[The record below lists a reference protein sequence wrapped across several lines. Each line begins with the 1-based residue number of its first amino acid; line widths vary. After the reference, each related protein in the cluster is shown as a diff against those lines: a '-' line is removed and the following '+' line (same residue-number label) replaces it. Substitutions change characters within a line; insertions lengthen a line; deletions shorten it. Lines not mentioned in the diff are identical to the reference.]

1 MIDISRIYGLD
12 IDLDNLK
19 EFRSKIEFKQYDYET
34 SFIAFKFYKGER
46 FIENIDEN
54 YIIGVFKDS
63 EDNLFVD
70 SNGIPVKTYAFSYE
84 EEKGVVILPI
94 SREVIKKH
102 GKMSC
107 EIIIINRKGLRVT
120 SPRFKFTIQPSLYDY
135 EYDNQE
141 PLETVCG
148 TFRSGERI
156 CGYGDV
162 EKIDIKK
169 YITYEKTVWVDGE
182 TVVNQERLN
191 NIENGIYNVT
201 EHLNIVENSLNDN
214 QERFDT
220 IENNMNDISESLST
234 VENNINDMSDS
245 LNDNQERLST
255 VENNMNDNQERLN
268 DMSDSLNTIENNM
281 NDNQERLSTVENNM
295 NNISDS
301 FNDIENSL
309 NDISENLNNIDANSI
324 KYETSADET
333 ITTIQDALDKLLY
346 VPLTINLSCNR
357 SVAEKGE
364 NITTLTFN
372 WNYNKN
378 VVNQTFEGESL
389 DKSLRTYKYEKPVS
403 TNKTFTLTANDGKNT
418 VSKSTSISFRSG
430 RYWGVSSLEEYDSNF
445 IKTLSKELNESRAK
459 TFTVNCGNNQHI
471 FYCIPSRLG
480 TPVFTVGGFS
490 GGFYKVNTIQFS
502 NDFGYVES
510 YDIWKSNNNNLGDT
524 TVVVS

>member
-1 MIDISRIYGLD
+1 MINIERIYGLS
-12 IDLDNLK
+12 IDLDDLK
-19 EFRSKIEFKQYDYET
+19 ELRKTKIEFKQYDYKT
-34 SFIAFKFYKGER
+34 SYIALKFYKGDT
-46 FIENIDEN
+46 FIENIGEN
-54 YIIGVFKDS
+54 YIIGVFRDS
-63 EDNLFVD
+63 EGSLYVD
-70 SNGIPVKTYAFSYE
+70 SNGLPIKTYAFNYE
-84 EEKGVVILPI
+84 EENGIVILPI
-94 SREVIKKH
+94 SKEVINTT
-102 GKMSC
+102 GNVAC
-107 EIIIINRKGLRVT
+107 EMIIINKKGLRVT
-120 SPRFKFTIQPSLYDY
+120 SPRFNFTIHPSLLDY
-135 EYDNQE
+135 QSEE
-141 PLETVCG
+141 PIETICG
-148 TFRSGERI
+148 TFRSGESI
-156 CGYGDV
+156 CGYGNV

-201 EHLNIVENSLNDN
+201 EHLN
-214 QERFDT
+214 
-220 IENNMNDISESLST
+220 T
-234 VENNINDMSDS
+234 VENS

-255 VENNMNDNQERLN
+255 VENNMNDI
-268 DMSDSLNTIENNM
+268 SDSLNTIESNM
-281 NDNQERLSTVENNM
+281 D
-295 NNISDS
+295 NISDS

-346 VPLTINLSCNR
+346 VPLTINLSCDR
-357 SVAEKGE
+357 SIAEKGE

-389 DKSLRTYKYEKPVS
+389 DKNLRTYKYEKPVS

-418 VSKSTSISFRSG
+418 ISKSTSISFRSG

-459 TFTVNCGNNQHI
+459 TFTVDCGNNQHI

-502 NDFGYVES
+502 NNFGYVES
-510 YDIWKSNNNNLGDT
+510 YDIWKSTNNNLGNT

>member
-1 MIDISRIYGLD
+1 MINIERIYGLS
-12 IDLDNLK
+12 IDLDDLK
-19 EFRSKIEFKQYDYET
+19 ELRKTKIEFKQYDYKT
-34 SFIAFKFYKGER
+34 SYIALKFYKGDT
-46 FIENIDEN
+46 FIENIGEN
-54 YIIGVFKDS
+54 YIIGVFRDS
-63 EDNLFVD
+63 EGSLYVD
-70 SNGIPVKTYAFSYE
+70 SNGLPIKTYAFNYE
-84 EEKGVVILPI
+84 EENGIVILPI
-94 SREVIKKH
+94 SKEVINTT
-102 GKMSC
+102 GNVAC
-107 EIIIINRKGLRVT
+107 EMIIINKKGLRVT
-120 SPRFKFTIQPSLYDY
+120 SPRFNFTIHPSLLDY
-135 EYDNQE
+135 QPEE
-141 PLETVCG
+141 PIETICG
-148 TFRSGERI
+148 TFRSGESI
-156 CGYGDV
+156 CGYGNA

-191 NIENGIYNVT
+191 NIENGIYNVS
-201 EHLNIVENSLNDN
+201 EHLNTVENSLNDN
-214 QERFDT
+214 QERFSN
-220 IENNMNDISESLST
+220 I
-234 VENNINDMSDS
+234 ENNINDMSENLNDIEKGFNDISDS
-245 LNDNQERLST
+245 FVNNQERLDTVENSLNNISENLNNIENNINDNQERL
-255 VENNMNDNQERLN
+255 D
-268 DMSDSLNTIENNM
+268 DMSDSLNT
-281 NDNQERLSTVENNM
+281 V
-295 NNISDS
+295 
-301 FNDIENSL
+301 ENSL

-357 SVAEKGE
+357 SIAEKGE

-389 DKSLRTYKYEKPVS
+389 DKNLRTYKYDKPVS
-403 TNKTFTLTANDGKNT
+403 TNKTFTLIANDGKNT

-459 TFTVNCGNNQHI
+459 TFTVDCGNNQHI

-510 YDIWKSNNNNLGDT
+510 YDIWKSTNNNLGNT

>member
-1 MIDISRIYGLD
+1 MINIERIYGLS
-12 IDLDNLK
+12 IDLDDLK
-19 EFRSKIEFKQYDYET
+19 ELRKTKIEFKQYDYKT
-34 SFIAFKFYKGER
+34 SYIALKFYKGDT
-46 FIENIDEN
+46 FIENIGEN
-54 YIIGVFKDS
+54 YIIGVFRDS
-63 EDNLFVD
+63 EGSLYVD
-70 SNGIPVKTYAFSYE
+70 SNGLPIKTYAFNYE
-84 EEKGVVILPI
+84 EENGIVILPI
-94 SREVIKKH
+94 SKEVINTT
-102 GKMSC
+102 GNVAC
-107 EIIIINRKGLRVT
+107 EMIIINKKGLRVT
-120 SPRFKFTIQPSLYDY
+120 SPRFNFTIHPSLLDY
-135 EYDNQE
+135 QSEE
-141 PLETVCG
+141 PIETICG
-148 TFRSGERI
+148 TFRSGESI
-156 CGYGDV
+156 CGYGNV

-201 EHLNIVENSLNDN
+201 EHLN
-214 QERFDT
+214 
-220 IENNMNDISESLST
+220 T
-234 VENNINDMSDS
+234 VENS

-255 VENNMNDNQERLN
+255 VENNMNDI
-268 DMSDSLNTIENNM
+268 SDSLNTIESNM
-281 NDNQERLSTVENNM
+281 D
-295 NNISDS
+295 NISDS

-346 VPLTINLSCNR
+346 VPLTINLSCDR
-357 SVAEKGE
+357 SIAEKGE

-418 VSKSTSISFRSG
+418 ISKSTSISFRSG

-459 TFTVNCGNNQHI
+459 TFTVDCGNNQHI

-502 NDFGYVES
+502 NNFGYVES
-510 YDIWKSNNNNLGDT
+510 YDIWKSTNNNLGNT